1 MINLE
6 QLQHDLSELPE
17 EAQTLLIDF
26 VELLKKRYGKHEQ
39 QKIKSDQKLDDQ
51 LSTLDIL
58 KDSGLIGCIS
68 AEPELS
74 TDYKSVLKQGLNS
87 KYDNR

>member
-6 QLQHDLSELPE
+6 QLQHDLNELPE
-17 EAQTLLIDF
+17 EAQTLLMDF
-26 VELLKKRYGKHEQ
+26 VELLKKRYGKHEK
-39 QKIKSDQKLDDQ
+39 QKVKSETQLDDQ

-68 AEPELS
+68 AEQYLS
-74 TDYKSVLKQGLNS
+74 TNYKSFLFS
-87 KYDNR
+87 SR

>member
-6 QLQHDLSELPE
+6 QLQRELDELPE
-17 EAQTLLIDF
+17 EAQALLMDF
-26 VELLKKRYGKHEQ
+26 VELLKKRYGINEK
-39 QKIKSDQKLDDQ
+39 QKMKSETKLDDQ

-68 AEPELS
+68 AEPDLS
-74 TDYKSVLKQGLNS
+74 TNYKSVLKKGLDS